1 MASDPITSWQI
12 EGGKLEVVTD
22 FLFLSSKITVD
33 SDYSNEMKRHFL
45 LRRKA
50 MTNLAI
56 VLKSR
61 DIHHFTDKDPYSQSY
76 GFF

>member
-1 MASDPITSWQI
+1 MEA
-12 EGGKLEVVTD
+12 VTD
-22 FLFLSSKITVD
+22 FIFFGSKITVD
-33 SDYSNEMKRHFL
+33 SDYSHEIKRRFL

-61 DIHHFTDKDPYSQSY
+61 DIHHVFSSSHVQMWQLDHKEA
-76 GFF
+76 GALKN